1 MAAGEREQKEKLE
14 EGGRFFSSR
23 GKETP
28 DTEAWRGWDGET
40 GFVWL
45 KEEV

>member
-1 MAAGEREQKEKLE
+1 MAAGEREQREI
-14 EGGRFFSSR
+14 GGRGQVFSSR